1 MNESVYDSIACSA
14 EYLGLEVS
22 ATELAALAN
31 EARLS
36 DDGMAAVRR
45 VFSYLQEQKED
56 RIISTL
62 LRTSRLPLKEP
73 KTFDGYDFNRISG
86 KDIEAVSNL
95 PSLTALYAHKNMA
108 FIGPPGLGKTHLA
121 MAYGRECCKRGL
133 KTYFLKATELN
144 QKLLKAR
151 KLGTVGPTVNGLVK
165 PSCLIIDEVGRCV
178 FDQENTRIFF
188 DIIDRR
194 ENKEGPNCIIFTSN
208 KSPNEW
214 KTFFEEDDSLLCSL
228 DRVFDRADVF
238 IMRGESYR
246 GQGLTT
252 YAIQAGAASSDN
264 T

>member
-1 MNESVYDSIACSA
+1 MNESVFDSIAGSA
-14 EYLGLEVS
+14 KYLGLELP
-22 ATELAALAN
+22 AEELAALAN
-31 EARLS
+31 NARFS
-36 DDGMAAVRR
+36 EEGISTVRK
-45 VFSYLQEQKED
+45 VFAYLQKQKED

-62 LRTSRLPLKEP
+62 LRTSRLPQKEP
-73 KTFDGYDFNRISG
+73 KTFAGYDFDRISG
-86 KDIEAVSNL
+86 KDVEAVKNL
-95 PSLTALYAHKNMA
+95 PALTALYAHTNMA

-121 MAYGRECCKRGL
+121 MAYGRECCNRGL

-151 KLGTVGPTVNGLVK
+151 KLGTIGSAVNGLVK

-214 KTFFEEDDSLLCSL
+214 KPFFEEDDTLLCSL

-246 GQGLTT
+246 GQDLKT
-252 YAIQAGAASSDN
+252 YAVEAGAVSNDD